1 MSDFKRNPKL
11 YLQTVKQILSNRQEI
26 PSLPPL
32 VGKLQGNIQYFTFKQ
47 LDTLIQQDPTLAAVI
62 LKTANSVLYKRPIP
76 ISSLKDAI
84 ATLGLGTVQSLV
96 VAHQLKSLFQVR
108 DAKLSTHLKERW
120 ETTQRLAAAMKKM
133 ANLMGMDGDMAF
145 LCAVLSDL
153 GSSLIAQEFP
163 RFQRDGDPPLYNW
176 IADHYAHLIS
186 AHLLQHWGFDEKIW
200 LPIKKKGQWSFK
212 SPTGFGFAEL
222 MNMCL
227 VHLKHSEDTPELQ
240 DNPRFYEIPPAMR
253 MLVNERQFFLL
264 QDY

>member
-1 MSDFKRNPKL
+1 MSNFKRNPKL
-11 YLQTVKQILSNRQEI
+11 YLQTVKQILSNRQDI

-32 VGKLQGNIQYFTFKQ
+32 VGKLQGNIQSFTFEQ
-47 LDTLIQQDPTLAAVI
+47 LDSLIQQDPTLAAVI
-62 LKTANSVLYKRPIP
+62 LKTANGTLYKRPMP

-108 DAKLSTHLKERW
+108 DAKLSAHLKERW
-120 ETTQRLAAAMKKM
+120 HITQRLASAMKKM
-133 ANLMGMDGDMAF
+133 ANLMDMDGDMAF
-145 LCAVLSDL
+145 LSAVLSDL

-163 RFQRDGDPPLYNW
+163 RFQRDGDPPLFNW

-186 AHLLQHWGFDEKIW
+186 AHLLQFWGFDERIW

-212 SPTGFGFAEL
+212 SPAGFGFTEL

-227 VHLKHSEDTPELQ
+227 VHLKHSDDTPELQ
-240 DNPRFYEIPPAMR
+240 DIPRFHEIPPAMR
-253 MLVNERQFFLL
+253 MLANERQFFLL
-264 QDY
+264 KDY